1 MPPLDRAAP
10 RRRIDLDQLPDCC
23 ETGEHAA
30 MAEKPA
36 PIPEPTAPMR
46 VERVAQLGLMVALT
60 IGCAMVLQPFLPA
73 ILFSIAIVVST
84 WPLHTWILG
93 KVGGRDV
100 IAATLSCLLV
110 TIVIVTPTVLVML
123 SFRDAA
129 EWLQGL
135 LKEWQAQGDSR
146 LPDWLTGLPL
156 IGGAVQN
163 AWQTLMAGGFDR
175 VFSSYSE
182 PAQKLAVASGK
193 ALGAGLLQIVIAA
206 VLLYFLYRDGERL
219 GRRSR
224 ALAGLLGGGYA
235 RRLLD
240 RARDTITAIMSG
252 VIGAALAQATVAVIG
267 FAIAGVPNPFL
278 LGALTF
284 GLSIVPIGP
293 PIVWGGAALWL
304 LEESRTGWAVFMAL
318 YGLLGIS
325 TIDNVLKPLVISRS
339 SRLPFAVTL
348 IGVIGGALAFG
359 VAGVFLGPILLAL
372 AMDIVRHRLKHSGA
386 AR

>member
-1 MPPLDRAAP
+1 
-10 RRRIDLDQLPDCC
+10 
-23 ETGEHAA
+23 
-30 MAEKPA
+30 
-36 PIPEPTAPMR
+36 
-46 VERVAQLGLMVALT
+46 
-60 IGCAMVLQPFLPA
+60 
-73 ILFSIAIVVST
+73 
-84 WPLHTWILG
+84 
-93 KVGGRDV
+93 
-100 IAATLSCLLV
+100 
-110 TIVIVTPTVLVML
+110 
-123 SFRDAA
+123 
-129 EWLQGL
+129 
-135 LKEWQAQGDSR
+135 
-146 LPDWLTGLPL
+146 
-156 IGGAVQN
+156 
-163 AWQTLMAGGFDR
+163 
-175 VFSSYSE
+175 
-182 PAQKLAVASGK
+182 VASGK

-339 SRLPFAVTL
+339 SRLPFAV
-348 IGVIGGALAFG
+348 
-359 VAGVFLGPILLAL
+359 
-372 AMDIVRHRLKHSGA
+372 
-386 AR
+386 